1 MINIIN
7 EIITELVD
15 KYKLPSDG
23 LCLIENKGA
32 KSTTYTFVINE
43 QPFPV
48 INKNVVSRSM
58 IILNFV
64 PVKAGIT
71 EVIIKNK
78 MVDIFP
84 YPSTMT
90 LKEVKSDKI
99 NHHLLMINDD
109 KNGKEYIKNIA
120 EYCLSIYESSSTFGC
135 CSKYNEC
142 SKVKECV
149 HENKL
154 YSTGC
159 MYRKKL
165 EKNIIYFNGE

>member
-1 MINIIN
+1 MINMIN
-7 EIITELVD
+7 EVITELVR
-15 KYKLPSDG
+15 KYKLPTDG

-64 PVKAGIT
+64 PVKSGIT
-71 EVIIKNK
+71 ELIIKNK
-78 MVDIFP
+78 IIDIFP
-84 YPSTMT
+84 YPSSMT

-109 KNGKEYIKNIA
+109 INSKEYIKNIT
-120 EYCLSIYESSSTFGC
+120 EYCLSIYESSNTFGC

-142 SKVKECV
+142 SRIKECV

>member
-1 MINIIN
+1 MINVINNIID
-7 EIITELVD
+7 ELVV
-15 KYKLPSDG
+15 KYKLPKDG

-32 KSTTYTFVINE
+32 KNSTFTFVINE
-43 QPFPV
+43 QTFQV

-64 PVKAGIT
+64 QVKSGIT
-71 EVIIKNK
+71 ELIIKNK
-78 MVDIFP
+78 MIDKFP

-90 LKEVKSDKI
+90 LKEVKSDKL
-99 NHHLLMINDD
+99 NHHLLAVNDD
-109 KNGKEYIKNIA
+109 INCKDYIKDIT

-142 SKVKECV
+142 SKIRECV

-159 MYRKKL
+159 MYRKKI
-165 EKNIIYFNGE
+165 EKNIIYFDGE

>member
-7 EIITELVD
+7 EIITELVN

-23 LCLIENKGA
+23 LCLIENKGT
-32 KSTTYTFVINE
+32 KNNTYTFVINE

-58 IILNFV
+58 IIFNFV
-64 PVKAGIT
+64 VVKSGIT
-71 EVIIKNK
+71 ELIIKNK
-78 MVDIFP
+78 LVDKFP

-90 LKEVKSDKI
+90 VKEVKSDKL
-99 NHHLLMINDD
+99 NHHLLMFNDD
-109 KNGKEYIKNIA
+109 NNSKEYIKDIT

-142 SKVKECV
+142 SKLKECV

>member
-1 MINIIN
+1 MINVIN
-7 EIITELVD
+7 QISEELVV
-15 KYKLPSDG
+15 KHKLPTDG

-32 KSTTYTFVINE
+32 KNTTYTFVINE

-58 IILNFV
+58 IILNFI
-64 PVKAGIT
+64 PVKTGIT
-71 EVIIKNK
+71 ELIIKNK
-78 MVDIFP
+78 LIDIFP
-84 YPSTMT
+84 YPSSMT

-99 NHHLLMINDD
+99 NHHLLMVNEDN
-109 KNGKEYIKNIA
+109 NGKDYIKNIA

-135 CSKYNEC
+135 CSKYYEC
-142 SKVKECV
+142 SRLKECV